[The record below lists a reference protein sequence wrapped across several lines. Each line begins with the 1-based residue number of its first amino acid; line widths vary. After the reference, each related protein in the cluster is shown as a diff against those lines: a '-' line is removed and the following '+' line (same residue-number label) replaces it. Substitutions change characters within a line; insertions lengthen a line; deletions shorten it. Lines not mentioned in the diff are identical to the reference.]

1 MKKFNLT
8 YAISISGKRVFHTC
22 MRFSALRTHE
32 ETLQWANEAEENGL
46 DHVNG
51 IMGKSVFFEA
61 PNFDVVQDMMPEPM
75 HLLDCGFVKNTCM
88 RTFNS
93 GNAAQTI
100 PGYRRSPSGKLS
112 DEFK

>member
-1 MKKFNLT
+1 MSYAFIIINNEEIKFNV
-8 YAISISGKRVFHTC
+8 ISISGKRVFHTC

-88 RTFNS
+88 RTFNC
-93 GNAAQTI
+93 GCLLYT
-100 PGYRRSPSGKLS
+100 SPSPRDS
-112 DEFK
+112 